1 MLLVHLAGAH
11 FPGRACTS
19 ACSCEMIKHM
29 RQVSYIAVQAAS
41 EVKAQK
47 DVDKEDGNNPNA
59 APVEVPDTRTSAV
72 PEEVPD
78 TVTNAAP
85 GSCTG
90 IVQGSSGA
98 PMRVPGSGR
107 RAMPGKVNG
116 CSTPSALEPWLYVW
130 CLCMR
135 VCVCV
140 CVCAHMYVSVC
151 VSVHVWVC
159 VCVCLCVA
167 VSVLGAQHCHMT
179 ALKGLT

>member
-1 MLLVHLAGAH
+1 
-11 FPGRACTS
+11 
-19 ACSCEMIKHM
+19 M

-59 APVEVPDTRTSAV
+59 APIEVPDTRTSAV

-90 IVQGSSGA
+90 IVQGNSGA
-98 PMRVPGSGR
+98 PMRVPGSGL
-107 RAMPGKVNG
+107 RATSGKVNG
-116 CSTPSALEPWLYVW
+116 CSTAWALEQWLYV
-130 CLCMR
+130 CLCVR
-135 VCVCV
+135 ACVSVCLSVCVSVRACVCVCVSVCVCV
-140 CVCAHMYVSVC
+140 CVSLCLC
-151 VSVHVWVC
+151 LF
-159 VCVCLCVA
+159 VCLCVT
-167 VSVLGAQHCHMT
+167 VSVLGAQHCHMP